1 MTSNTTPSRH
11 HARLRFAAVTFSL
24 MAVGGAA
31 LVACGGDDD
40 ENNLP
45 VPEQTESSFGIPA
58 QVDNSG
64 VNQGPANT
72 AEQGPGASVVA
83 NTGVAP

>member
-1 MTSNTTPSRH
+1 MISNITSPRH
-11 HARLRFAAVTFSL
+11 QSRLRLAAVAFSL

-31 LVACGGDDD
+31 LVACGSDDD
-40 ENNLP
+40 DDLP
-45 VPEQTESSFGIPA
+45 VPAETESSFGIPA
-58 QVDNSG
+58 PVDNSG

-72 AEQGPGASVVA
+72 AEQGPGESVVA